1 MLEIL
6 ESKCY
11 TIIVKNKYL
20 SDGTTIDAN
29 ELEAVKEEKKELPGS
44 NIGIYTVHQIQ
55 CGKITNFLPL
65 RFYVKLNFGGLKPSK
80 MLCLA
85 ILEVLKFDFNEILQ
99 VLRAEIY

>member
-44 NIGIYTVHQIQ
+44 NIGTV
-55 CGKITNFLPL
+55 
-65 RFYVKLNFGGLKPSK
+65 
-80 MLCLA
+80 
-85 ILEVLKFDFNEILQ
+85 FDI
-99 VLRAEIY
+99 